1 MNGTRRTIALV
12 SLLALAAIG
21 ITQGMMHGQPGSAG
35 GGMPGMPGM
44 MTTAPTDELGFLQ
57 HMIPHHREAIATA
70 EALLEVTERPEL
82 RELLENVIE
91 TQSEEVERMEGW
103 IAEWYPGADPEALYT
118 PMMRDLGPDATV
130 ADRERVWLEDMVM
143 HHMMAVRDARMLLAG
158 GFAEHPEVEA
168 LARDIVAS
176 QTSEMQTMSGWLAD
190 WFGVSGMQGIPEM
203 MGGQGM
209 MGGQAPFGA
218 AGDQGA
224 SDAPGTQRGFEVMPG
239 QAGFGMMH
247 GPSGMRGGMMHGPG
261 GMGGE
266 MMHPGLGGMGGF
278 SGMMHPGFGA
288 MGRFAG
294 HGVANGMSPATAE
307 ALARAFLAGRG
318 EGGSV
323 VEVAGPRVT
332 YEVSYQAGDR
342 TGVLLIDAQTGEV
355 SEAPAE

>member
-1 MNGTRRTIALV
+1 MNGTLRITALV

-35 GGMPGMPGM
+35 GGMPGMPGMPGM

-82 RELLENVIE
+82 RDLLENVIE

-103 IAEWYPGADPEALYT
+103 IAEWYPGADPEAPYT

-130 ADRERVWLEDMVM
+130 ADRERAWLEDMVM
-143 HHMMAVRDARMLLAG
+143 HHMMAVRDARLLLAG

-168 LARDIVAS
+168 LARDIVGS

-190 WFGVSGMQGIPEM
+190 WFGVSGM

-209 MGGQAPFGA
+209 MGG
-218 AGDQGA
+218 
-224 SDAPGTQRGFEVMPG
+224 
-239 QAGFGMMH
+239 
-247 GPSGMRGGMMHGPG
+247 
-261 GMGGE
+261 
-266 MMHPGLGGMGGF
+266 F
-278 SGMMHPGFGA
+278 SGMMHRGFGG
-288 MGRFAG
+288 MGGFAG

-318 EGGSV
+318 DGGSV

-332 YEVSYQAGDR
+332 YAVSYQAGDR